1 MDNFRIHIGMGPNL
15 LQNPIDLG
23 AGHALESLTQQRKD
37 DLQVKKYVIAAF
49 FLILL
54 STGSTALGREELQFE
69 ITRDKIDLVQ
79 IWILPDGHYTVD
91 VELKPE
97 YRAEFS
103 TLTGTNVGKRLAI
116 VLSGQVLMN
125 PIIKSKIDSGR
136 IGAGVLDSPAQ
147 ALKIAERLLLETS
160 GVKGGGPKE

>member
-1 MDNFRIHIGMGPNL
+1 MVEP
-15 LQNPIDLG
+15 
-23 AGHALESLTQQRKD
+23 
-37 DLQVKKYVIAAF
+37 
-49 FLILL
+49 
-54 STGSTALGREELQFE
+54 QFE
-69 ITRDKIDLVQ
+69 ITKSRIDLVQ

-103 TLTGTNVGKRLAI
+103 NLTGANVGKRLAI

-136 IGAGVLDSPAQ
+136 IGAGVWNSPAQ
-147 ALKIAERLLLETS
+147 ALKIAEQLLLEPS
-160 GVKGGGPKE
+160 GGRAGGSKE